1 CVQNLTRAMVV
12 ATAMLLP
19 GSLVPFGVPLLGIQQ
34 ADAAV
39 ASRIVVRGNTRIY
52 AATVESYLTIRPG
65 RQYGPDDVDE
75 SLKTL
80 YATGLFEDVSI
91 SQQGGSLVITVKE
104 NPIIQRVSFEG
115 NRRLSDQTLQG
126 VVRTS
131 ESSMLTRARV

>member
-1 CVQNLTRAMVV
+1 
-12 ATAMLLP
+12 
-19 GSLVPFGVPLLGIQQ
+19 
-34 ADAAV
+34 
-39 ASRIVVRGNTRIY
+39 
-52 AATVESYLTIRPG
+52 
-65 RQYGPDDVDE
+65 YGPADVDE

-131 ESSMLTRARV
+131 ESSMLTRARVQSDVQSILEAYRRSGRYRASVEPKIIDRGNGRVDLIFEIYEGDKTGVERITFIGSHQFSD